1 MNIRS
6 FWRVEGG
13 ASLAA
18 TAGKGGAKATGKQII
33 KQAAKTAVIEG
44 VTGAA
49 INAGAQKLVNDDV
62 DWTEVAISGVSDA
75 ISGGVGSALPNTKVG
90 KKLMEAGEKTKAKIG
105 KFVSSVWDSIKKQI
119 DNVKS
124 QVDNMVKQIDNAF
137 SPKLAIVGGI
147 EVDINSFDNALK
159 NIDVAQAKTPTQIN
173 YMKVMQDVDN
183 NFASKYSS
191 NLTSKFEEIK
201 IGKALNNINARVDT
215 AVSKAGTDDM
225 AILKS
230 IRRHS
235 EKLVQGK
242 VTSTDPVINRKVRAI
257 QRAINNNE
265 YGKAGAKFHSLNFK
279 LVRDAQSRGFLQNL
293 NINKKYWHLQEL
305 NLLED
310 QIITLLMEI
319 YLIWNHG
326 EIAHSHMTKHH
337 SFKIFII
344 NPVICQSHY
353 IIPFGK
359 DSLLRRDYMI
369 IKKLIEN
376 KGDVRNIIK
385 STFARE

>member
-1 MNIRS
+1 
-6 FWRVEGG
+6 
-13 ASLAA
+13 
-18 TAGKGGAKATGKQII
+18 
-33 KQAAKTAVIEG
+33 
-44 VTGAA
+44 
-49 INAGAQKLVNDDV
+49 
-62 DWTEVAISGVSDA
+62 VAISGVSDA

-105 KFVSSVWDSIKKQI
+105 KFVSSVGDSIKKQI

-293 NINKKYWHLQEL
+293 NINKKY
-305 NLLED
+305 
-310 QIITLLMEI
+310 
-319 YLIWNHG
+319 
-326 EIAHSHMTKHH
+326 
-337 SFKIFII
+337 
-344 NPVICQSHY
+344 
-353 IIPFGK
+353 
-359 DSLLRRDYMI
+359 
-369 IKKLIEN
+369 
-376 KGDVRNIIK
+376 
-385 STFARE
+385 